1 MSSSSLVI
9 FLSHSHPAG
18 LACLPSALHSPDS
31 PDKRPAGPQTDLPL
45 PLLSPQPQLG
55 TGSINTWTHP
65 PAKGPSPSLKAFPPD
80 PGAYWQG
87 TEEAGGGRTA
97 WSGGRW
103 EQSDENRQER
113 TQSGTQGALGKV
125 QLFST
130 SRRLWTKSYLAQA
143 LKIVSPHT
151 NTVILLTGPTCR

>member
-65 PAKGPSPSLKAFPPD
+65 PAKRPSPSLKAFPPD

-87 TEEAGGGRTA
+87 TEEAGGEDSMEWG
-97 WSGGRW
+97 
-103 EQSDENRQER
+103 QV
-113 TQSGTQGALGKV
+113 GAV
-125 QLFST
+125 
-130 SRRLWTKSYLAQA
+130 
-143 LKIVSPHT
+143 
-151 NTVILLTGPTCR
+151 